1 MCMANNDHDLNTSL
15 HNILYYFNPRK
26 LVKYSSG
33 SRFRSGNKNEGSWP
47 QISCLFEGALVA
59 LTSDSPSKILSY
71 TVCVEAKL
79 DESQWASI
87 DWGGLSTS
95 SHVWKVP
102 FDIRSSVIL
111 FNFCLR
117 LFFLK
122 LKRWIGSHESQLQ
135 KEPQTNL
142 KKIKLD
148 LMTQGTFQMR
158 QVILDPPKSVKAQCN
173 TPNLASTQIVQDKI
187 LENKSHVSA
196 AASAPSNK

>member
-79 DESQWASI
+79 DESQWVSH
-87 DWGGLSTS
+87 GLRWVKYNLSCLEG
-95 SHVWKVP
+95 P
-102 FDIRSSVIL
+102 CDIRSSVIL
-111 FNFCLR
+111 FKLSFEA
-117 LFFLK
+117 LFFSNWDSWL
-122 LKRWIGSHESQLQ
+122 LINLLNSSIHLDSVSPPVVIQLESFSSL
-135 KEPQTNL
+135 
-142 KKIKLD
+142 
-148 LMTQGTFQMR
+148 TF
-158 QVILDPPKSVKAQCN
+158 
-173 TPNLASTQIVQDKI
+173 
-187 LENKSHVSA
+187 
-196 AASAPSNK
+196 